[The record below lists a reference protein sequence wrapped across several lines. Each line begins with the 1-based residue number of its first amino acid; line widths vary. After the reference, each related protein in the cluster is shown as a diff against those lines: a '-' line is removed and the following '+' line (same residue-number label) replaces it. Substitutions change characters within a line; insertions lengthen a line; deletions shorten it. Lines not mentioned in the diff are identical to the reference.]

1 MHGSIGRDDS
11 AGDTQPQLRPPTD
24 LRGIPAACVSLTS
37 HGAAGMGCLPRTAY
51 DGPRGAARLSPG
63 DERNTAITFDILQ
76 SAAPILPVRLIYIR
90 VFLEVV
96 LLNGKENELW
106 QFP

>member
-1 MHGSIGRDDS
+1 MTIPKQHSDETVGLPTRASSKTCPAFSGRPNDRLS
-11 AGDTQPQLRPPTD
+11 PTD
-24 LRGIPAACVSLTS
+24 SGLNAHS
-37 HGAAGMGCLPRTAY
+37 
-51 DGPRGAARLSPG
+51 DGYPRGAARLSPG